1 VLVDAIL
8 KKLLVLEWYD
18 IGYNHFS
25 TDSDAGLAGVRYLY
39 SGHRRFATERHF
51 HAIDTDSPAAVPLT
65 LPRHC

>member
-25 TDSDAGLAGVRYLY
+25 TDSDAGLAGVRDL
-39 SGHRRFATERHF
+39 SRDIA
-51 HAIDTDSPAAVPLT
+51 D
-65 LPRHC
+65 LPPNVTSTP